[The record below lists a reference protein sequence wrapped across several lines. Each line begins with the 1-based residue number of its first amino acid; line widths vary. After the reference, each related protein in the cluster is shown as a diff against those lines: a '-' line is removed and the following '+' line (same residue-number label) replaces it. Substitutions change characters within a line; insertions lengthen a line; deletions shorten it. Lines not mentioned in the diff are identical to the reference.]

1 MEIVM
6 IIVLLIILVGIW
18 VIMTRKKL
26 ACLEENVCHA
36 MNQIGVQ
43 LDSRARTLEMLRKT
57 TEKLAQGELP
67 VSRQYENGNWEK
79 IGADA
84 TPKQVMEQE
93 KAMERITAQLGT
105 VLEEHPEWK
114 MQADCVTYLD
124 ALAGYEKM
132 MCTSRLIYNDSVT
145 RYNKAVR
152 RFPANLIAWM
162 LGFSRREYIG

>member
-18 VIMTRKKL
+18 VIMTRKKH